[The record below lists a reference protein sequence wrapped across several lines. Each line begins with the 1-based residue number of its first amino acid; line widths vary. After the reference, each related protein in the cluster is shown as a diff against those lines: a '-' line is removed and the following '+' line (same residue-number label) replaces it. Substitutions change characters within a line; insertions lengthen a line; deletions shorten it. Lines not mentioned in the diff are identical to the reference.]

1 MLLVEDEL
9 MVREVAAMMLR
20 QLGYA
25 VIPAGDG
32 LEAVELF
39 RRHQG
44 EIVCVLC
51 DVNMPRLDGWQTL
64 EALRQLAPGI
74 PVVLASGYSEAEV
87 MAGDH
92 PQKPQAFLS
101 KPYGFETLKKVIH
114 RSLAQI

>member
-1 MLLVEDEL
+1 
-9 MVREVAAMMLR
+9 MMLR